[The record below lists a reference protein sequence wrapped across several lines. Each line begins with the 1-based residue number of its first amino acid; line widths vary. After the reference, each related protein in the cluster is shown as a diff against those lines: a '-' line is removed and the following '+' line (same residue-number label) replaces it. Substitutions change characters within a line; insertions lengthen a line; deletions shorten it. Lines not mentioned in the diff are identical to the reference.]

1 MKLIAAMI
9 RPHILEEV
17 RQSLQS
23 IGVNGLTVTEVVGYG
38 HQQRR
43 TELYRGTASHIDFA
57 SKIKLEVAVDDALIE
72 QAIDAVSVI
81 AKTGRYGD
89 GKLFISELE
98 QVFRIRTGESGVF
111 AL

>member
-23 IGVNGLTVTEVVGYG
+23 IGVNGLTVTEVKGYG
-38 HQQRR
+38 HQQRH
-43 TELYRGTASHIDFA
+43 TELYRGMESHIDFA
-57 SKIKLEVAVDDALIE
+57 TKIKLEVAIDDALLE
-72 QAIDAVSVI
+72 QAIEAVSVI

-98 QVFRIRTGESGVF
+98 QVFRIRTGESGAF